1 MKLVDD
7 MIARA
12 KRWVA
17 APAEEMT
24 RLQRWGRYL
33 LELTLHCS
41 RELRADKAGQMAA
54 ALTYHTLFSILPT
67 LALMLVAMRI
77 FVTDAQLDQ
86 FKNETVDYLMQWLAD
101 AAPASENEQTLTVDN
116 QGSAAT
122 DGEGS
127 KPIQFAADPETQA
140 AVTEAGENAQ
150 EGSQAGNTN
159 DPDTQNDFATIAKNL
174 RDNIQVWLNKL
185 QNISFRSIGI
195 VGVLLFIYGATGLL
209 ATIERSFNQIYGA
222 PSNRPWYVRLP
233 MYYTVITLGPLVIV
247 LGQYIQSQYL
257 GAIIPGG
264 GDGDT
269 ANDWM
274 NALNGAMAGL
284 TPVIATWAVLF
295 AMYVLMPNTRVGVR
309 AASIGSFVAAI
320 GWVTTVELFGFYVK
334 GAAAKTLY
342 GALALL
348 PLFLL
353 WLWLTWLIILFGL
366 ELTYTLHMMKG
377 KRFKS
382 REERLLEEGTVID
395 PRWLI
400 PLMGMVGE
408 RFDQGKPATVGELAK
423 RMRLPI
429 RAVNEL
435 GEELH
440 KAELLHRV
448 DREGEEATFVL
459 AQPPDRIELSHILD
473 VAGSLI
479 ASDPTQS
486 RKVPGSAA
494 IQRATEAQQ
503 QALEGQTLANV
514 LNRRKNGARPDEDQE
529 PALPS

>member
-1 MKLVDD
+1 MKLVEET
-7 MIARA
+7 IARA

-24 RLQRWGRYL
+24 RVQRWGRYL

-54 ALTYHTLFSILPT
+54 ALTYHTLFSILPA

-77 FVTDAQLDQ
+77 FVTDAQLDE
-86 FKNETVDYLMQWLAD
+86 FKNATVDYLMQWLED
-101 AAPASENEQTLTVDN
+101 AAPQNDPSLTIDQGTTADGADASITVRL
-116 QGSAAT
+116 QS
-122 DGEGS
+122 
-127 KPIQFAADPETQA
+127 DPETQQ
-140 AVTEAGENAQ
+140 AVTDAGEQAKAGGDGQSANTAPPNFEETAQ
-150 EGSQAGNTN
+150 A
-159 DPDTQNDFATIAKNL
+159 L
-174 RDNIQVWLNKL
+174 RKNIQAWLIQL
-185 QNISFRSIGI
+185 QSISFRSIGI
-195 VGVLLFIYGATGLL
+195 VGVLLFIYAATGLL

-257 GAIIPGG
+257 GAVIPGG
-264 GDGDT
+264 DDGESAT
-269 ANDWM
+269 GWM
-274 NALNGAMAGL
+274 NMLNAAMAGL
-284 TPVIATWAVLF
+284 TPVIATWAVLLV
-295 AMYVLMPNTRVGVR
+295 MYVLMPNTRVGFR
-309 AASIGSFVAAI
+309 AALIGSFVAAI
-320 GWVTTVELFGFYVK
+320 GWVTTVELFGLYAK
-334 GAAAKTLY
+334 GAGAKNLY

-377 KRFKS
+377 KRFKT
-382 REERLLEEGTVID
+382 REERLLGEGTVID

-400 PLMGMVGE
+400 PMMGMIGE
-408 RFDQGKPATVGELAK
+408 RFEKGKPATVGELAK

-429 RAVNEL
+429 RVVSEL

-440 KAELLHRV
+440 KADLLHRV
-448 DREGEEATFVL
+448 DREGQEATFVL
-459 AQPPDRIELSHILD
+459 AQSPDHIALSHILD

-486 RKVPGSAA
+486 RKIPGSAA

-503 QALEGQTLANV
+503 QALDGQTLANV
-514 LNRRKNGARPDEDQE
+514 LSKHGQARSTSE
-529 PALPS
+529 PMV